1 MKTEKSLKITILG
14 KSFFIVTDED
24 TEDVLQAASLV
35 DFLMQE
41 KLEKSPS
48 GNESKLAL
56 ITALQIATDLKKS
69 LREFDEYKKITESL
83 VSFINQES
91 SSQL

>member
-24 TEDVLQAASLV
+24 TEDILQAASLV

-48 GNESKLAL
+48 GNESKMAL

-69 LREFDEYKKITESL
+69 LREFHQYKKDTEGL
-83 VSFINQES
+83 LSFINQEC

>member
-24 TEDVLQAASLV
+24 TEDILQAASLV
-35 DFLMQE
+35 DFLMRE
-41 KLEKSPS
+41 KLEKSPAS
-48 GNESKLAL
+48 NESKIAL
-56 ITALQIATDLKKS
+56 ITALQIATDLKKN
-69 LREFDEYKKITESL
+69 LREFDQYKKVTDGL